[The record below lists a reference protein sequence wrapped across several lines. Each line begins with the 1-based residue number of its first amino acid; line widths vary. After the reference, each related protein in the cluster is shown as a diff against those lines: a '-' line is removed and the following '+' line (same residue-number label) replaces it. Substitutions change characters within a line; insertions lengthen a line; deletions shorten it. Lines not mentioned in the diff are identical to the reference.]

1 MPLAPTSAPAETPA
15 RKARGF
21 SPRSWAILL
30 VATISSG
37 LTGPGQTI
45 GVSVFIDYFVSD
57 LDLTRSQVASAYL
70 VGTLAGATFLPS
82 VGRLIDS
89 YGVRKSQI
97 LIGLVFG
104 LALANMSMVN
114 GLLWLAIGFFG
125 IRLTGQGSLS
135 LVSTLTVSL
144 HFVKRRGTALGI
156 FATAS
161 GALMSLVPVCILL
174 LINQWGWRTAWVLVA
189 GTVSTLVVC
198 LAFFGLRGLPTGS
211 NRRQISNS
219 SNIDLGQASAT
230 SGQHADQT
238 RLDNDSHS
246 GGADHA
252 VDPETVDLETVDV
265 EAVHVETTDAVDTKP
280 TAGTAPEALDRRQAI
295 RMRSF
300 WILAVVSGSTS
311 MLGTALNFHQIDLLG
326 DAGLSAET
334 ATIMFLPQVI
344 GSAIAGLAVGYV
356 SDNIGTRYLPAFG
369 MVLLMMAHWV
379 AAAVEPGLTVVVYA
393 ILLGGMAGTVRTS
406 TTTLLANWFGTSNLG
421 SIQGLL
427 TFFTVGASAIG
438 PVALAQLE
446 NGLGSYPP
454 ALLTLSVI
462 PAAAAV
468 FSLTRHT
475 MSGQ

>member
-1 MPLAPTSAPAETPA
+1 MTLAPTSAPAETPA
-15 RKARGF
+15 GRTRGF

-45 GVSVFIDYFVSD
+45 GVSVFIDYFVAD

-97 LIGLVFG
+97 LIGLMFG
-104 LALANMSMVN
+104 LALANMSMVH
-114 GLLWLAIGFFG
+114 GLVWLAIGFFG

-174 LINQWGWRTAWVLVA
+174 VINQWGWRTAWVVVA

-198 LAFFGLRGLPTGS
+198 LAFFGLRDLPTGS
-211 NRRQISNS
+211 IKNQALATSGRQGGKSGLDKAPDNS
-219 SNIDLGQASAT
+219 GVEQATDVDTGVGASAT
-230 SGQHADQT
+230 H
-238 RLDNDSHS
+238 
-246 GGADHA
+246 
-252 VDPETVDLETVDV
+252 
-265 EAVHVETTDAVDTKP
+265 P
-280 TAGTAPEALDRRQAI
+280 TGTAPEPLDRRQAI

-356 SDNIGTRYLPAFG
+356 SDNIGTRYLPALG
-369 MVLLMMAHWV
+369 MALLMVAHWV
-379 AAAVEPGLTVVVYA
+379 AAVVEPGLTVVVYA

-446 NGLGSYPP
+446 NGFGSYPP

-462 PAAAAV
+462 PAAAAA

-475 MSGQ
+475 MSGQEALPAAS